1 MKNNID
7 WDEVNKVVNTQIY
20 SGLSGKLL
28 QLTHKQLAAFGNKFQ
43 TQHDN
48 VLEIGAGQGEH
59 FPFVNTNFAKYTMSD
74 ISDWGAPDISKI
86 LETDNRA
93 TFEIQDIQAL
103 TYPDSSFDR
112 VITTCVIAH
121 VDEPYESFLEVR
133 RVTKN
138 EGTCSF
144 LVSADPSILLRFIRA
159 MLTAPKMKK
168 LSSPYLLINAISH
181 RNSANGIIE
190 IAKHVFRDDQ
200 VQIKY
205 LPFRIRSWNLST
217 HIIINVQIRK

>member
-86 LETDNRA
+86 LETDNRV

-217 HIIINVQIRK
+217 HIIINVKIRK

>member
-48 VLEIGAGQGEH
+48 ILEIGAGQGEH

-86 LETDNRA
+86 LETDNRV

-217 HIIINVQIRK
+217 HIIINVKIRK

>member
-7 WDEVNKVVNTQIY
+7 WDEVYTVVNTQIY

-217 HIIINVQIRK
+217 HIIINVKIRK

>member
-20 SGLSGKLL
+20 SGFSGKLL
-28 QLTHKQLAAFGNKFQ
+28 QLTHKQLASFGNKFQ
-43 TQHDN
+43 KQQDN

-59 FPFVNTNFAKYTMSD
+59 FPFVNKNFTTYTMSD
-74 ISDWGAPDISKI
+74 ISDWGTDEISKI
-86 LETDNRA
+86 LETDNRVN
-93 TFEIQDIQAL
+93 FDKQDIQAL
-103 TYPDSSFDR
+103 TYPDNSYDR

-144 LVSADPSILLRFIRA
+144 LVSADPSILLRCIRA
-159 MLTAPKMKK
+159 TLTAPKMKK
-168 LSSPYLLINAISH
+168 LGSPYLLINAISH
-181 RNSANGIIE
+181 RNSAGGIIE

-205 LPFRIRSWNLST
+205 FPFRIRSWNLST
-217 HIIINVQIRK
+217 HIIINVKIRK

>member
-1 MKNNID
+1 MKNNIN

-74 ISDWGAPDISKI
+74 ISDWGSSEISKI
-86 LETDNRA
+86 LETDNRVD
-93 TFEIQDIQAL
+93 FDIQDIQAL

-138 EGTCSF
+138 GGTCSF
-144 LVSADPSILLRFIRA
+144 LVSADPSMLLRFIRA

-168 LSSPYLLINAISH
+168 LGSPYLLINAISH

-190 IAKHVFRDDQ
+190 IAKHVFQQDE

-205 LPFRIRSWNLST
+205 FPFRVRSWNLST
-217 HIIINVQIRK
+217 HIIINVRVYK

>member
-86 LETDNRA
+86 LETDNRV

-103 TYPDSSFDR
+103 TYPDNSFDR

-138 EGTCSF
+138 GGTCSF

-159 MLTAPKMKK
+159 VLTAPKMKR
-168 LSSPYLLINAISH
+168 LGSPYLLINAISH
-181 RNSANGIIE
+181 RNSAGGIIE
-190 IAKHVFRDDQ
+190 IAKHVFQQDD

-205 LPFRIRSWNLST
+205 FPFRVRSWNLST
-217 HIIINVQIRK
+217 HIIINVRVYK

>member
-86 LETDNRA
+86 LETDNRV

-159 MLTAPKMKK
+159 MITAPKMKK

-217 HIIINVQIRK
+217 HIIINVKIRK

>member
-86 LETDNRA
+86 LETDNRV

-121 VDEPYESFLEVR
+121 VDEPYESILEVR

-205 LPFRIRSWNLST
+205 FPFRIRSWNLST
-217 HIIINVQIRK
+217 HIIINVKIRK

>member
-1 MKNNID
+1 
-7 WDEVNKVVNTQIY
+7 
-20 SGLSGKLL
+20 
-28 QLTHKQLAAFGNKFQ
+28 
-43 TQHDN
+43 
-48 VLEIGAGQGEH
+48 
-59 FPFVNTNFAKYTMSD
+59 MSD
-74 ISDWGAPDISKI
+74 ISDWGSSEISKI
-86 LETDNRA
+86 LETDNRVD
-93 TFEIQDIQAL
+93 FDIQDIQAL

-217 HIIINVQIRK
+217 HIIINVKIRK

>member
-1 MKNNID
+1 MKNNIN

-86 LETDNRA
+86 LETDNRV

-168 LSSPYLLINAISH
+168 LGSPYLLINAISH
-181 RNSANGIIE
+181 RNSAGGIIE
-190 IAKHVFRDDQ
+190 IAKHVFQQDE

-205 LPFRIRSWNLST
+205 FPFSVRSWNLST
-217 HIIINVQIRK
+217 HIIINVRVYK

>member
-217 HIIINVQIRK
+217 HIIINVKIRK

>member
-1 MKNNID
+1 MKNNIN

-217 HIIINVQIRK
+217 HIIINVKIRK

>member
-20 SGLSGKLL
+20 SGFSGKLL
-28 QLTHKQLAAFGNKFQ
+28 QLTHKQLASFGNKFQ
-43 TQHDN
+43 KQQDN

-59 FPFVNTNFAKYTMSD
+59 FPFVNKNFTTYTMSD
-74 ISDWGAPDISKI
+74 ISEWGTAEISKI
-86 LETDNRA
+86 LEIDNRVN
-93 TFEIQDIQAL
+93 FDKQDIQAL
-103 TYPDSSFDR
+103 TYPDNSYDR

-159 MLTAPKMKK
+159 TLTAPKMKK
-168 LSSPYLLINAISH
+168 LGSPYLLINAISH
-181 RNSANGIIE
+181 RNSAGGIIE

-205 LPFRIRSWNLST
+205 FPFRIRSWNLST
-217 HIIINVQIRK
+217 HIIINVKIRK

>member
-48 VLEIGAGQGEH
+48 ILEIGAGQGEH

-86 LETDNRA
+86 LETDNRV

-205 LPFRIRSWNLST
+205 LPFRIRSGNLST
-217 HIIINVQIRK
+217 HIIINVKIRK

>member
-86 LETDNRA
+86 LETDNRV

-159 MLTAPKMKK
+159 VLTAPKMKK
-168 LSSPYLLINAISH
+168 LGSPYLLINAISH
-181 RNSANGIIE
+181 RNCAGGIIE
-190 IAKHVFRDDQ
+190 IAKHVFQQDE

-205 LPFRIRSWNLST
+205 FPFSVRSWNLST
-217 HIIINVQIRK
+217 HIIINVRVYK

>member
-86 LETDNRA
+86 LETDNRV
-93 TFEIQDIQAL
+93 TFETQDIQTL

-217 HIIINVQIRK
+217 HIIINVKIRK

>member
-1 MKNNID
+1 
-7 WDEVNKVVNTQIY
+7 
-20 SGLSGKLL
+20 
-28 QLTHKQLAAFGNKFQ
+28 
-43 TQHDN
+43 
-48 VLEIGAGQGEH
+48 
-59 FPFVNTNFAKYTMSD
+59 MSD
-74 ISDWGAPDISKI
+74 ISDWGSSEISKI
-86 LETDNRA
+86 LETDNRVD
-93 TFEIQDIQAL
+93 FDIQDIQAL

-138 EGTCSF
+138 GGTCSF
-144 LVSADPSILLRFIRA
+144 LVSADPSMLLRFIRA

-168 LSSPYLLINAISH
+168 LGSPYLLINAISH

-190 IAKHVFRDDQ
+190 IAKHVFQQDE

-205 LPFRIRSWNLST
+205 FPFSVRSWNLST
-217 HIIINVQIRK
+217 HIIINVRVYK

>member
-168 LSSPYLLINAISH
+168 LGSPYLLINAISH
-181 RNSANGIIE
+181 RNSAGGIIE
-190 IAKHVFRDDQ
+190 IAKHVFQQDD

-205 LPFRIRSWNLST
+205 FPFRVRSWNLST
-217 HIIINVQIRK
+217 HIIINVRVYK

>member
-86 LETDNRA
+86 LETDNRV

-103 TYPDSSFDR
+103 TYPDNSFDR

-159 MLTAPKMKK
+159 VLTAPKMKR
-168 LSSPYLLINAISH
+168 LGSPYLLINAISH
-181 RNSANGIIE
+181 RNSAGGIIE
-190 IAKHVFRDDQ
+190 IAKHVFQQDD

-205 LPFRIRSWNLST
+205 FPFRVRSWNLST
-217 HIIINVQIRK
+217 HIIINVRVYK

>member
-20 SGLSGKLL
+20 SGFSGKLL
-28 QLTHKQLAAFGNKFQ
+28 QLTHKQLASFGNKFQ
-43 TQHDN
+43 KQQDN

-59 FPFVNTNFAKYTMSD
+59 FPFVNKNFTTYTMSD
-74 ISDWGAPDISKI
+74 ISEWGTAEISKI
-86 LETDNRA
+86 LEIDNRVN
-93 TFEIQDIQAL
+93 FDKQDIQAL
-103 TYPDSSFDR
+103 TYPDNSYDR

-144 LVSADPSILLRFIRA
+144 LVSADPSILLRCIRA

-168 LSSPYLLINAISH
+168 LGSPYLLINAISH
-181 RNSANGIIE
+181 RNSAGGTIE
-190 IAKHVFRDDQ
+190 IAKHVFQQDE

-205 LPFRIRSWNLST
+205 FPFRVRSWNLST
-217 HIIINVQIRK
+217 HIIINVRVNK

>member
-86 LETDNRA
+86 LETDNRV
-93 TFEIQDIQAL
+93 TFEIQDIQTL

-205 LPFRIRSWNLST
+205 FPFRIRSWNLST
-217 HIIINVQIRK
+217 HIIINVKIGK

>member
-48 VLEIGAGQGEH
+48 VLEIGAGRGEH
-59 FPFVNTNFAKYTMSD
+59 FPFVNTNFSKYTMSD
-74 ISDWGAPDISKI
+74 ISDWGTSDISKI
-86 LETDNRA
+86 LETDNRVK
-93 TFEIQDIQAL
+93 FEIQDIQAL
-103 TYPDSSFDR
+103 TFPDNSFDR
-112 VITTCVIAH
+112 VISTCVIAH

-138 EGTCSF
+138 HGTCSF

-168 LSSPYLLINAISH
+168 LGSPYLLINAISH
-181 RNSANGIIE
+181 RNSAGGIIE
-190 IAKHVFRDDQ
+190 IAKHVFQQDEI
-200 VQIKY
+200 QIKY
-205 LPFRIRSWNLST
+205 FPFRVRSWNLST
-217 HIIINVQIRK
+217 HIIVNVRVFK

>member
-20 SGLSGKLL
+20 SGFSGKLL
-28 QLTHKQLAAFGNKFQ
+28 QLTHKQLASFGNKFQ
-43 TQHDN
+43 KQQDN

-59 FPFVNTNFAKYTMSD
+59 FPFVNKNFTTYTMSD
-74 ISDWGAPDISKI
+74 ISEWGTAEISKI
-86 LETDNRA
+86 LEIDNRVN
-93 TFEIQDIQAL
+93 FDKQDIQAL
-103 TYPDSSFDR
+103 TYPDNSYDR

-121 VDEPYESFLEVR
+121 VDEGGGSWGEVR

-159 MLTAPKMKK
+159 TLTAPKMKK
-168 LSSPYLLINAISH
+168 LGSPYLLINAISH
-181 RNSANGIIE
+181 RNSAGGIIE
-190 IAKHVFRDDQ
+190 IAKHVFQQDE

-205 LPFRIRSWNLST
+205 FPFRVRSWNLST
-217 HIIINVQIRK
+217 HIIINVRVNK

>member
-1 MKNNID
+1 MKNNIE
-7 WDEVNKVVNTQIY
+7 WDKVNKLVNAQIY
-20 SGLSGKLL
+20 SGLAGKLL
-28 QLTHKQLAAFGNKFQ
+28 QRTHKQLAAFGNQRQKQ
-43 TQHDN
+43 KDN

-59 FPFVNTNFAKYTMSD
+59 FPFVNMKFSTYTMTD
-74 ISDWGAPDISKI
+74 ISDWGAPEISKI
-86 LETDNRA
+86 LESDNRVK
-93 TFEIQDIQAL
+93 FETQDIQAL
-103 TYPDSSFDR
+103 SYPDNSFDR

-144 LVSADPSILLRFIRA
+144 LVSADPSILLRLIRA

-168 LSSPYLLINAISH
+168 LGSPYLLINAISH

-190 IAKHVFRDDQ
+190 IANHIFRDDQ
-200 VQIKY
+200 VQMKY
-205 LPFRIRSWNLST
+205 FPFRIKSWNLST
-217 HIIINVQIRK
+217 HIIINIKIRK

>member
-1 MKNNID
+1 MKNNIN

-86 LETDNRA
+86 LETDNRV

-103 TYPDSSFDR
+103 TCPDNSFDR

-168 LSSPYLLINAISH
+168 LGSPYLLINAISH
-181 RNSANGIIE
+181 RNSAGGIIE
-190 IAKHVFRDDQ
+190 IAKHVFQQDD

-205 LPFRIRSWNLST
+205 FPFRVRSWNLST
-217 HIIINVQIRK
+217 HIIINVRVYK